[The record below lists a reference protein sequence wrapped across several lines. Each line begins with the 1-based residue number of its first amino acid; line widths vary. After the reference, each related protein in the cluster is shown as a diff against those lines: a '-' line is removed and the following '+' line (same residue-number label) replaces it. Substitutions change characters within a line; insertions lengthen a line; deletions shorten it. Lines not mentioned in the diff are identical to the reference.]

1 MSDIEQ
7 DEMEK
12 IVEAIK
18 NDNINT
24 LSTILKKYS
33 TKQISEST
41 PYSNYTLFMYACEKG
56 SPQAV
61 KTFIDQGTYLFF
73 VKYADNNEFKS
84 AVSNKKYSYEV
95 VSLLLEMFKDDK
107 KGAVAELKSDGDYC
121 EELDPS
127 DPRGGVSPLTMLKNN
142 KDKKT
147 LALVRKFIR
156 ETNRHPS

>member
-1 MSDIEQ
+1 MSEIEQ
-7 DEMEK
+7 DEMQK

-18 NDNINT
+18 GDDSEMLN
-24 LSTILKKYS
+24 TILKKYS
-33 TKQISEST
+33 TEQISEST
-41 PYSNYTLFMYACEKG
+41 PYSNYTLFMYACEEG
-56 SPQAV
+56 SPQVV
-61 KTFIDQGTYLFF
+61 KTFINQGAYLFF

-95 VSLLLEMFKDDK
+95 ISLLLEMFKDDK

-121 EELDPS
+121 EEFDPS
-127 DPRGGVSPLTMLKNN
+127 DPRGGVSPLSMLKKN

-156 ETNRHPS
+156 ETNK